1 MNSTP
6 QSQSPNLDQEFLEW
20 SWYYSLTFAQ
30 QEYVCKHMKFP
41 PTSTLCTLTKQ
52 EISAAYARRDE
63 MHNASDWPLH
73 SLRNI

>member
-1 MNSTP
+1 MT
-6 QSQSPNLDQEFLEW
+6 SPAQANPIDQEFLEW

-30 QEYVCKHMKFP
+30 QEYVQKHMKFP
-41 PTSTLCTLTKQ
+41 PTSPLCPLTKN
-52 EISAAYARRDE
+52 EISLAYANRDE